1 MHEIIHL
8 SLSAQANH
16 LTTHF
21 YNAQDSYFVYDD
33 RTVSHVDPTVLF
45 RAGLGS
51 DMRTSTFT
59 PRALIWDMRGGYG
72 SMKKANALYSDGFD
86 DNTDASDAR
95 NNALVWDQGNKPL
108 KVIQE
113 DQVAAN
119 EYQKALDTG
128 KDVIEKAAAL
138 TPETTR
144 YWSDYNNIY
153 YNPKSF
159 HQLNN
164 WEYDPVRFPRGKPR
178 GEEPDGGRQFV
189 DYETGVAEFTEMNVS
204 SEDAY
209 LEHVFR
215 PALEECDSLS
225 GITISTEGD
234 SAWGGFTAKV
244 LEELRE
250 EYIPKTPVFTWAV
263 YDGKV
268 GAKIDHT
275 TSYKN
280 IKQSRQQVLSR
291 IKTTTALARDS
302 TLFIPISKPQASIL
316 KNYDAE
322 SNWHSKALLSLPFET
337 ISLLSSLRSEKRVSM
352 QTVAEYLQCGS
363 TRNIVSSTEAA
374 IVGPMPSSLADL
386 HKRKKLVFDYSGSV
400 FHDANAPAPHYFSKL
415 GTIRPPSTTASPQ
428 PNSLSLDPAGD
439 HHMIWEELFKA
450 SQLQGDGTAAAN
462 LAEVNCPQPFSLQKS
477 FPAGALDLDSSDSV
491 YASLGVTTAPRR
503 QLREMNTFVSKFVK
517 TADEGRDELKE
528 ETSEMAEQYE
538 WGWEESE
545 ESDDE

>member
-1 MHEIIHL
+1 
-8 SLSAQANH
+8 
-16 LTTHF
+16 
-21 YNAQDSYFVYDD
+21 
-33 RTVSHVDPTVLF
+33 
-45 RAGLGS
+45 
-51 DMRTSTFT
+51 MRTSTFT

-72 SMKKANALYSDGFD
+72 SMKKTNALYSDGFD
-86 DNTDASDAR
+86 DNSDASDAR
-95 NNALVWDQGNKPL
+95 NNALVWDQGSKPL

-119 EYQKALDTG
+119 EYQQALDTG
-128 KDVIEKAAAL
+128 KDVLKKAAAL
-138 TPETTR
+138 NPETTR
-144 YWSDYNNIY
+144 YWSDYSNIY

-178 GEEPDGGRQFV
+178 GEESDGGRQFV
-189 DYETGVAEFTEMNVS
+189 DYETGATEFSEMNVGG
-204 SEDAY
+204 EDAY
-209 LEHVFR
+209 LEYVFR
-215 PALEECDSLS
+215 PALEACDSLS
-225 GITISTEGD
+225 GVTISTEAD
-234 SAWGGFTAKV
+234 SAWGGFTVKV

-250 EYIPKTPVFTWAV
+250 EYIPKCPVFTWAL

-316 KNYDAE
+316 KNYDVG
-322 SNWHSKALLSLPFET
+322 SNWHSTALLSLPFET
-337 ISLLSSLRSEKRVSM
+337 ISVLSSLRSEKRVSM

-386 HKRKKLVFDYSGSV
+386 HRRKKLMFDYSGSV
-400 FHDANAPAPHYFSKL
+400 FHDATAPAPHYFSKL
-415 GTIRPPSTTASPQ
+415 GTIRPPSNTVSTQ
-428 PNSLSLDPAGD
+428 LNSLSLDPASE

-450 SQLQGDGTAAAN
+450 SQLQSDGTAAAH
-462 LAEVNCPQPFSLQKS
+462 LTEINCPQPFSLQKS
-477 FPAGALDLDSSDSV
+477 FPADALDLDASDSV
-491 YASLGVTTAPRR
+491 YVSLGVTTAPRR